1 MQQYTL
7 TIPVTV
13 KQEDELSEQEKQL
26 VEAAKQATYRSYAP
40 YSRFCVG
47 AAALLGDG
55 TLITGSNQ
63 ENAASP
69 SGICAERTTIFHANS
84 EHPDQPVLA
93 LAIAA
98 RDTSGQFTER
108 PISPC
113 GACRQ
118 VLVETESRYRQPIA
132 ILLYG
137 TLGTHII
144 SSAKELLPVSFD
156 ASYL

>member
-1 MQQYTL
+1 MQHYTL

-13 KQEDELSEQEKQL
+13 KQEAEFTEEEKQL
-26 VEAAKQATYRSYAP
+26 VEAARAATYRSYAP

-47 AAALLGDG
+47 AAALLADG
-55 TLITGSNQ
+55 TIVTGSNQ

-118 VLVETESRYRQPIA
+118 VLVETESRYQQPIA

>member
-1 MQQYTL
+1 MEQYTL

-13 KQEDELSEQEKQL
+13 KQDDELSEQERQL
-26 VEAAKQATYRSYAP
+26 VEAAKAATYRSYAP

-47 AAALLGDG
+47 AAALLADG
-55 TLITGSNQ
+55 TVVTGSNQ

-84 EHPDQPVLA
+84 EHPDLAVTA

-98 RDTSGQFTER
+98 RDTSGQFTKR

-137 TLGTHII
+137 TDGTHII
-144 SSAKELLPVSFD
+144 PSSKDLLPVSFD